1 MNDFSEESASSASS
15 LYSPGVL
22 LAVASLAGLTVTC
35 VAHRG
40 FVTEPRDLYMAELG
54 PFALAVVFGTATRHA
69 VLRRFKWALMLL
81 MALALLTAASAASVH
96 LAAERYLL
104 TVDTVSDQHL
114 LGGVTIALN
123 GVYAF
128 ALSLFAANDG
138 LLKFVASSMPMLHRV
153 ERARTCEGS
162 SPRLAGRKL

>member
-1 MNDFSEESASSASS
+1 MDDFSEESASSASS

-22 LAVASLAGLTVTC
+22 LAIASLAGLAVTC

-54 PFALAVVFGTATRHA
+54 PFALAFVFGTATRHA
-69 VLRRFKWALMLL
+69 VLRRFEWALMLL

-96 LAAERYLL
+96 VAAEQYLL
-104 TVDTVSDQHL
+104 TVDTVSDQQHL

-138 LLKFVASSMPMLHRV
+138 LLKFVASSMPKLHRV
-153 ERARTCEGS
+153 ERARTFERIKS
-162 SPRLAGRKL
+162 SSRW

>member
-1 MNDFSEESASSASS
+1 MNGFSEESASSASS

-22 LAVASLAGLTVTC
+22 LAVASLAGLAVTC

-69 VLRRFKWALMLL
+69 VLRRFEWALMLF
-81 MALALLTAASAASVH
+81 MASALLTAASAASVH
-96 LAAERYLL
+96 VAAEQYLL
-104 TVDTVSDQHL
+104 DTVSDQHL
-114 LGGVTIALN
+114 FGGVTIALN

-138 LLKFVASSMPMLHRV
+138 LLKFVAPSMPMLHRV
-153 ERARTCEGS
+153 ERARTLEGS
-162 SPRLAGRKL
+162 SPRLAGRKP